1 MWNKNEFG
9 NTFTQKA
16 TLEDIIRIKE
26 AQLEVDPSPK
36 NRPELSK
43 IEAELKKFIKLEEE
57 FWKQKSSMM
66 WFAQGDKN
74 TKNFHCFVQG
84 RRRKVASS

>member
-9 NTFTQKA
+9 NIFTQKA

-43 IEAELKKFIKLEEE
+43 IEAELKKFIKLEKEL
-57 FWKQKSSMM
+57 
-66 WFAQGDKN
+66 
-74 TKNFHCFVQG
+74 
-84 RRRKVASS
+84 